1 MATFNGDNY
10 KKQYI
15 DKPSEKIEKGESAGR
30 KRIQF
35 DKYLLDS
42 ALAVN
47 DEILVGF
54 LPPNSLVTDAK
65 IKIDKSLGATGIF
78 ELGHKANA
86 SGDAEDS
93 DAFVSNADAGGQSV
107 LQRSSNANVG
117 IHKRFGSETALFV
130 TCTEVMDGAVLDG
143 IISVEIEY
151 VND

>member
-1 MATFNGDNY
+1 MATFNGQNY
-10 KKQYI
+10 QKQYV

-35 DKYLLDS
+35 DKYVLSS

-54 LPPNSLVTDAK
+54 LPANSLVTDAK

-78 ELGHKANA
+78 ELGHKASA
-86 SGDAEDS
+86 SDSEDS
-93 DAFVSNADAGGQSV
+93 DAFVSGADAGGQAV
-107 LQRSSNANVG
+107 LARASLANPG
-117 IHKRFGSETALFV
+117 IHKRFNDEVALFV
-130 TCTEVMDGAVLDG
+130 TCTEVMDGSVLDG
-143 IISVEIEY
+143 VISIEVEY